1 MTRSLRPPL
10 FAVQPMRC
18 DQVPQKSTN
27 TDFTEQKIGRLI
39 SDCAD
44 GEKIGNY
51 IWVSNLSFGQILDF
65 GTYLALQQSW
75 HGY

>member
-1 MTRSLRPPL
+1 
-10 FAVQPMRC
+10 
-18 DQVPQKSTN
+18 
-27 TDFTEQKIGRLI
+27 LI

-44 GEKIGNY
+44 GEKTGNY